1 MLLPAEKLSSLAS
14 LTPALLLDHLILAD
28 TARSVASTS
37 SLSTQPVRGFA
48 TLSGF
53 RGVIDSCVPSLALKC
68 TGAYSRVR

>member
-37 SLSTQPVRGFA
+37 SLSTQPIRGFA
-48 TLSGF
+48 TLSGL
-53 RGVIDSCVPSLALKC
+53 RGVIELFALSLSLH
-68 TGAYSRVR
+68 